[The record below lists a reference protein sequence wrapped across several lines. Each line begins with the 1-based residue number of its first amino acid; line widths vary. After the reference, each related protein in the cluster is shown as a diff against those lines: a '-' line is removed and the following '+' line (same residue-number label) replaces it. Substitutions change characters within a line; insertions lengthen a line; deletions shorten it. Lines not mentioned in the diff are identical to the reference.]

1 MEWFCVS
8 TRLLTTGNGEATWAS
23 QQRLCDILP
32 KNVLDNSGSSF
43 WNFVRLDLELRL
55 SAVVNAW
62 LSVNVGTAGTASHD
76 SSTS

>member
-1 MEWFCVS
+1 MVLCFNQTANNW
-8 TRLLTTGNGEATWAS
+8 NGEATWAS
-23 QQRLCDILP
+23 QQRSCDILP
-32 KNVLDNSGSSF
+32 ENALDISVSSF

-62 LSVNVGTAGTASHD
+62 LSVSVGTNGTASNE